1 MKKPTTP
8 EMDTAAG
15 FYKLLRPQACAPRER
30 EVGHRTNRQASAR
43 VSRRS
48 STGEP
53 LWTECCAQMIA
64 TDLVFLHIGG
74 DRSVLTR
81 LVDHQSI

>member
-1 MKKPTTP
+1 
-8 EMDTAAG
+8 
-15 FYKLLRPQACAPRER
+15 
-30 EVGHRTNRQASAR
+30 
-43 VSRRS
+43 
-48 STGEP
+48 
-53 LWTECCAQMIA
+53 MIA